1 MKNIFIEGKNV
12 YLRPASIEDAKG
24 DWYKWLNDV
33 EINKYLANQ
42 FWPNT
47 KAKQI
52 EFVKSS
58 LNSKE
63 RAIFSVCLKKNHKHI
78 GQCSLSYINWV
89 HRFADIGVV
98 IGDKKFRKGIYALE
112 VYKLLLQIGF
122 KRFNLENIKSAASN
136 PVAIKF
142 HQLIGFKLIGTYKNL
157 FLVNG
162 KKMSLKL
169 FSINRKIWKKN
180 F

>member
-1 MKNIFIEGKNV
+1 MKNIFIEGKDV

-33 EINKYLANQ
+33 ETTQYLTNQ

-52 EFVKSS
+52 EFVKNS

-63 RAIFSVCLKKNHKHI
+63 RVVFSVCLKKNHKHI

-89 HRFADIGVV
+89 HRFADIGVI
-98 IGDKKFRKGIYALE
+98 IGDKKSRKGIYALE
-112 VYKLLLQIGF
+112 VYRLLLQISF
-122 KRFNLENIKSAASN
+122 ERFNLENIKSGASN

-142 HQLIGFKLIGTYKNL
+142 HQLLGFKHIGTYKNL

-162 KKMSLKL
+162 KKTSLKL
-169 FSINRKIWKKN
+169 FSINRNTWKKN